1 MHAGNN
7 PNELF
12 DYLCKKLEEST
23 KIPTTVLLSIPEE
36 IHVEMGRLYLID
48 LINATLP
55 SSFKALSLRDSETKV
70 IFYNDRLT

>member
-1 MHAGNN
+1 MFHSLRAGNN

-12 DYLCKKLEEST
+12 DYLCKELKEST
-23 KIPTTVLLSIPEE
+23 KIPTTVLLSISEE
-36 IHVEMGRLYLID
+36 EYFEMGRLYLMD

-70 IFYNDRLT
+70 IFNI